1 MANPYSDGNP
11 YITRKAPNTSG
22 QQLANLGMKLYTL
35 KNAAGGKETRWK
47 IGGSKA
53 GEPLEIPDPTTE
65 TSNLFGKGGEQA
77 VSPAAEEASLS
88 AFDFSGGGVESAFG
102 EQIGTETGAAAYDG
116 LSAFDLGGGI
126 ESGYGFEEQIGA
138 ASEAGGGIES
148 GLGFADQIGAASE
161 YGGGIEAGYGF
172 AGEIGAET
180 GGATLS
186 SALGTVGSAASTAM
200 PYIALARVGM
210 PIVGRAMKSL
220 PGHENE
226 TVLGQ
231 MADLTQ
237 KDYMR
242 PMERL
247 TELAFTGGKALP
259 KWTGIFN
266 PGGYLLK
273 RCIIVSACTSRD
285 SYEVNVARK
294 FRDRYMD
301 EETLTGYYALCVFIV
316 PFIHK
321 HRLFKRIVK
330 SALVDRLVDYGEWRM
345 EMKPAMRFSTS
356 RFVKRTFLGLC
367 RHVGRGVDTVLEG
380 QEV

>member
-77 VSPAAEEASLS
+77 S
-88 AFDFSGGGVESAFG
+88 AP
-102 EQIGTETGAAAYDG
+102 GAAQEGFVPEGELIAKEAG
-116 LSAFDLGGGI
+116 NELSAFDLGDSGSLADVTADSMSGVNPMGTDGLSAFELGNVAGDSGALADVTA
-126 ESGYGFEEQIGA
+126 ESLAGTDIVGSGA
-138 ASEAGGGIES
+138 TEA
-148 GLGFADQIGAASE
+148 
-161 YGGGIEAGYGF
+161 
-172 AGEIGAET
+172 

-186 SALGTVGSAASTAM
+186 SALGTVGSAVSTAM

-285 SYEVNVARK
+285 SYEVNIARK

-301 EETLTGYYALCVFIV
+301 EETLTGYYSLCVFIV

-330 SALVDRLVDYGEWRM
+330 RVIVDRLVDYGEWCM
-345 EMKPAMRFSTS
+345 EMKPAMRFATS
-356 RFVKRTFLGLC
+356 RFVKRAFLGLC
-367 RHVGRGVDTVLEG
+367 RHVGRGVDTILAG